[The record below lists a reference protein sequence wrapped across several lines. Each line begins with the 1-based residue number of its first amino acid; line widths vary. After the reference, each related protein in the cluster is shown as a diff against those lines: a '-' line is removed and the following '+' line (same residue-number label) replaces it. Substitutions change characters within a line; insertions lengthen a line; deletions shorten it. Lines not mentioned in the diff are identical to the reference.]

1 MRIPEIADRLRDLAA
16 ERGLPELAGLADEL
30 RRRPAQRGPRSAR
43 PMSEQLADEIRAFK
57 REHPGMSQVAISR
70 RFNVNQG
77 RISEALKGKRA

>member
-1 MRIPEIADRLRDLAA
+1 
-16 ERGLPELAGLADEL
+16 
-30 RRRPAQRGPRSAR
+30 
-43 PMSEQLADEIRAFK
+43 MSEQLADEIRAFK